1 MPEIIRWPGNLVITD
16 RSNPMLV
23 SNTRSGG
30 RALNGQEQ
38 IVSPGSKV
46 WQWQIQ
52 VPIYRQDHIRALS
65 ILLDTL
71 DGRYGHL
78 MIAMCDASRITRREM
93 GAFPFSGPG
102 VPHSDGAY
110 FSDDTGYA
118 LAGGMS
124 VPVGVYASGASSM
137 VMAGVT
143 ATGGVPFSINGWLY
157 RVTSVDDD
165 GRVNFQPPLREP
177 ISDDDEIL
185 WKPEVIWR
193 LSTDTEGQSFLRLGK
208 FGSVNINL
216 TEPVM
221 RKSIK

>member
-1 MPEIIRWPGNLVITD
+1 MPEIISWPGNLVVTD

-38 IVSPGSKV
+38 IISPGSKV
-46 WQWQIQ
+46 WQWQVQ

-71 DGRYGHL
+71 DGRYGYL
-78 MIAMCDASRITRREM
+78 MMRMCDTSRITRREM
-93 GAFPFSGPG
+93 GAVPFSGPG

-118 LAGGMS
+118 LAGGS
-124 VPVGVYASGASSM
+124 AVPVGSYNAGASSM
-137 VMAGVT
+137 LMAGVP
-143 ATGGVPFSINGWLY
+143 ATGGVPFSINGWMY
-157 RVTSVDDD
+157 RVTSIDDD
-165 GRVNFQPPLREP
+165 GVVSFQPPLREAV
-177 ISDDDEIL
+177 STDDEIL

-193 LSTDTEGQSFLRLGK
+193 LATDQEGQAFLRLGK
-208 FGSVNINL
+208 FGSVSINL
-216 TEPVM
+216 MEPIM
-221 RKSIK
+221 RGSIK